1 MFIKTFSSIMGDM
14 KIILLKDIAKI
25 GKRGEVKE
33 VADGYAMNVL
43 IKKEMALMA
52 TPSELMK
59 WKQKADSQNHKKEL
73 ATNTF
78 VQLIDKIR
86 NEKIVIT
93 GKKADAKGQLF
104 AAIHEEDIA
113 DAIFKVTS
121 LSVDPKQIILTSI
134 IKSLGSHTVEIKQGT
149 QKETIAIEV
158 K

>member
-1 MFIKTFSSIMGDM
+1 M
-14 KIILLKDIAKI
+14 KVILLKDIAKI

-33 VADGYAMNVL
+33 VADGYAVNVL

-86 NEKIVIT
+86 HEKVIIT

-104 AAIHEEDIA
+104 AAVHADDIA
-113 DAIFKVTS
+113 DAIFKVTN
-121 LSVDPKQIILTSI
+121 LSVDPKQISI
-134 IKSLGSHTVEIKQGT
+134 TESIKTLGVHTVEIKQGDK
-149 QKETIAIEV
+149 KEKISFEV